1 MGLSLEHY
9 QQGVLKRA
17 LPLSEKVVEAFY
29 SQPRHVFVPEYTVEE
44 AYEDHPL
51 VLFNSPPFVSTIS
64 QPSFVLRILDLL
76 KLEPGQKVFELGTG
90 SGWNTA
96 MMAEI
101 VGKEGKVVSVEV
113 IEELAVRA
121 RKILSERHLSQV
133 IVKAGDGFEGD
144 TANGPYDRVIFTA
157 GSSEFPQKVFA
168 QLKESGWMVFVR
180 KTQGSP
186 DMLELIHK
194 VGSEPHVVTSVPCSF
209 VSVVR
214 EKTGPDSKEHSL

>member
-9 QQGVLKRA
+9 QQSVLKRA

-29 SQPRHVFVPEYTVEE
+29 SQPRHLFVPEYTVEE

-51 VLFNSPPFVSTIS
+51 VLFNNPPYVSTIS

-76 KLEPGQKVFELGTG
+76 KLGPGQKVFELGTG

-101 VGKEGKVVSVEV
+101 VGAAGKVVSVEV
-113 IEELAVRA
+113 IAELAERA
-121 RKILSERHLSQV
+121 QKILRERNLPQV
-133 IVKAGDGFEGD
+133 LVKAGDGFEGD
-144 TANGPYDRVIFTA
+144 AANAPYDRVIFTA
-157 GSSEFPQKVFA
+157 GSSEFPQKVFE

-180 KTQGSP
+180 KNRGSP

-194 VGSEPHVVTSVPCSF
+194 VQSEPHVVTSVPCSF
-209 VSVVR
+209 VNVVR
-214 EKTGPDSKEHSL
+214 EKAGPDSKEQSL

>member
-9 QQGVLKRA
+9 QQSVLKRA

-29 SQPRHVFVPEYTVEE
+29 SQPRHIFVPEYSIEE

-96 MMAEI
+96 MMADI
-101 VGKEGKVVSVEV
+101 VGKSGKVVSVEV
-113 IEELAVRA
+113 ISELAARA
-121 RKILSERHLSQV
+121 QKILAERHLSQV
-133 IVKAGDGFEGD
+133 IVKARDGFEGD
-144 TANGPYDRVIFTA
+144 VANGPYDRVIFTA

-180 KTQGSP
+180 KAPGSP

-194 VGSEPHVVTSVPCSF
+194 VNSEPHVVTSVPCSF

-214 EKTGPDSKEHSL
+214 EKAGPDSKETNL